1 MLRSGRSFARAVV
14 SRPYRMS
21 SSGQEVRKATVLVD
35 YESAGDGRIAII
47 TLNRPKKKNAFTEAS
62 YNEVA
67 AQLRSADKDESVKAI
82 VITGNGDYYSSGN
95 DLSNFSK
102 LMHPVTMAKA
112 GRNILYDFVDA
123 FLIRTP
129 LVAAVNGP
137 AFGIAVTTLGLCD
150 EVIAAKSTKLKTP
163 FAELGQ
169 APEGCS
175 SYTFPAIMGN
185 EAANRILWDSEN
197 MTAETALACGLVHK
211 VVEDKDVVTT
221 ALAAAQKYAAL
232 TKMPELHEKLGKR
245 LKVKNAGPSLVTDMR
260 RVNAEESDVL
270 EKAWISSQCLTALGN
285 FMASKNNK
293 FMAYLMYLLN
303 YLGFLW
309 GQPKVTVPRPGF
321 RN

>member
-1 MLRSGRSFARAVV
+1 
-14 SRPYRMS
+14 MS

-197 MTAETALACGLVHK
+197 MTAETPLEVLMRELK
-211 VVEDKDVVTT
+211 STE
-221 ALAAAQKYAAL
+221 AQLREAEEKNAILDSRL
-232 TKMPELHEKLGKR
+232 TKAERALKEEQYVSKSLTDAGKR
-245 LKVKNAGPSLVTDMR
+245 DKRDLN
-260 RVNAEESDVL
+260 DVL
-270 EKAWISSQCLTALGN
+270 YRLERVELRRLLDLAL
-285 FMASKNNK
+285 
-293 FMAYLMYLLN
+293 
-303 YLGFLW
+303 
-309 GQPKVTVPRPGF
+309 QPFDLVV
-321 RN
+321 